1 MQCKNLAFKRSL
13 LHRNMALA
21 FGLVIFGT
29 LSFHTSAQSFPVKP
43 IRVIVP
49 ASPGGGTDHITRL
62 LGHKYQEQFGQ
73 PWIVE
78 NRGGAN
84 GIIGTEAIAKAAP
97 DGYSLV
103 MVYVS
108 HAVNQTMY
116 KKVPYDALRD
126 FQPVTQVS
134 TQPLVMVLH
143 PSLPARNVKQLIA
156 LAKARPGEVNYGSSG
171 SGTGPHLAME
181 LLRTL
186 TDVKINHIPYKGGGP
201 LMISLISGEVP
212 LAYSTPPPAIP
223 QIRAGRIRAIAV
235 SGEKRMVQLPDVPT
249 VAESGFPGYEASTW
263 YGLVAPAGTPS
274 NIVTQLSEQVA
285 KILSQKDVQDSFVKQ
300 GVIPVGSK
308 PQEFTEYIRSEINKW
323 GKVVKVSG
331 AQID

>member
-1 MQCKNLAFKRSL
+1 MQCIEPAFVRSMMR
-13 LHRNMALA
+13 RNVALA
-21 FGLVIFGT
+21 ICLVGLFISS
-29 LSFHTSAQSFPVKP
+29 LNASSQSYPSKS

-49 ASPGGGTDHITRL
+49 AAPGGGTDHITRL
-62 LGHKYQEQFGQ
+62 LGQKYQEQFGQ
-73 PWIVE
+73 TWIVE
-78 NRGGAN
+78 NRAGAN
-84 GIIGTEAIAKAAP
+84 GIIGTEAISKAAP

-134 TQPLVMVLH
+134 TQPLVMVVH
-143 PSLPARNVKQLIA
+143 PSLPVGNVKQLVA

-186 TDVKINHIPYKGGGP
+186 SNVKINHIPYKGGGP
-201 LMISLISGEVP
+201 LMTSLISGEVS

-223 QIRAGRIRAIAV
+223 QIKAGRIKAIAV

-274 NIVTQLSEQVA
+274 AIVIQLSEQVA
-285 KILSQKDVQDSFVKQ
+285 KILSQKEVQESFVKQ

-308 PQEFTEYIRSEINKW
+308 PQEFSDYIRSEISKW
-323 GKVVKVSG
+323 GNVVKVSG
-331 AQID
+331 AQVD